1 MGNQNYTP
9 SKLQSVEIYDL
20 VDDIAT
26 NYILTMDFQSLKNM
40 SNPEY
45 CNKLLALTS
54 DIINKKFNQHEIELI
69 GKRVENGVVTETH
82 SNETILYSLSSENN
96 DFSQDKKTQICQE
109 ISKFYVI
116 ISNIFASIVMTIN
129 PTYSYKND
137 KNETIKLHMYQKNEI
152 PDNGTFQTDN
162 INICSERINS
172 LNGSDENIVS
182 PSVCSIN
189 LNADGRAKTLLD
201 EPGIPELVHLYFD
214 NTYDYSTGAFSS
226 MNDETKQ
233 QYDADLKM
241 FYTTFTGNAEM
252 PENIKEFKDI
262 KLKDYNKKCM
272 NGSFKNTYTGSSGL
286 FNDYANNISKMVK
299 SANNKQAELIDV
311 INILFT
317 YVSDETNAKK
327 IKLNPSLTMD
337 KLQHAVKKTRN
348 IIIELYVNCEKDYVK
363 GIEIYEAIINKI
375 GFQTLINQQQFLEN
389 EILTLKSIDSAL

>member
-9 SKLQSVEIYDL
+9 SKIQSVEIYDL

-54 DIINKKFNQHEIELI
+54 DIINKKFNRHEIELI
-69 GKRVENGVVTETH
+69 EKRVENGVSTET
-82 SNETILYSLSSENN
+82 SNNETILYSLSENN
-96 DFSQDKKTQICQE
+96 NFSPEKKTQICQE

-116 ISNIFASIVMTIN
+116 ISNIFASIVTTIN
-129 PTYSYKND
+129 PTYSYKNE
-137 KNETIKLHMYQKNEI
+137 KNETVKLQMYQKNEI
-152 PDNGTFQTDN
+152 PENVAFQTEN
-162 INICSERINS
+162 INICSEKINS
-172 LNGSDENIVS
+172 LNGFDKNVVS
-182 PSVCSIN
+182 PNVCSVN
-189 LNADGRAKTLLD
+189 LKPDGSVKTLLD

-214 NTYDYSTGAFSS
+214 NNYDYSTGSFNS
-226 MNDETKQ
+226 MNDDTKK
-233 QYDADLKM
+233 QYNADLKV
-241 FYTTFTGNAEM
+241 FYSTFTGNDEM
-252 PENIKEFKDI
+252 PETVKEFKDI

-272 NGSFKNTYTGSSGL
+272 NGSFKNAYTGNSGL
-286 FNDYANNISKMVK
+286 FKDYAENISKMVK

-311 INILFT
+311 INILFIHVT
-317 YVSDETNAKK
+317 DETNTKK

-348 IIIELYVNCEKDYVK
+348 IIIELYINCEKDYIK

-389 EILTLKSIDSAL
+389 EILTLKSADAE

>member
-152 PDNGTFQTDN
+152 PDNVTFQTDN
-162 INICSERINS
+162 INICSERINC
-172 LNGSDENIVS
+172 I
-182 PSVCSIN
+182 
-189 LNADGRAKTLLD
+189 AKR
-201 EPGIPELVHLYFD
+201 
-214 NTYDYSTGAFSS
+214 
-226 MNDETKQ
+226 M
-233 QYDADLKM
+233 
-241 FYTTFTGNAEM
+241 
-252 PENIKEFKDI
+252 
-262 KLKDYNKKCM
+262 
-272 NGSFKNTYTGSSGL
+272 
-286 FNDYANNISKMVK
+286 
-299 SANNKQAELIDV
+299 
-311 INILFT
+311 
-317 YVSDETNAKK
+317 
-327 IKLNPSLTMD
+327 
-337 KLQHAVKKTRN
+337 
-348 IIIELYVNCEKDYVK
+348 
-363 GIEIYEAIINKI
+363 
-375 GFQTLINQQQFLEN
+375 
-389 EILTLKSIDSAL
+389 